1 MIVSVHIVD
10 AGLSRMPTALRA
22 TPHPEAVAGLL
33 YAETT
38 ITAPQG
44 GARLPLYPG
53 RFGLVAAWEEDGAL
67 EDFLRSDHRLAGS
80 LVAGW
85 HARLEP
91 LRVSGAWPAMP
102 GLPERQIAVEDD
114 EPVAVLTLG
123 RPRLTRLRPF
133 LRSAGSAEA
142 EVVKAPGLLAAIGLA
157 RPPRLVST
165 FSLWRSAAAMRDYS
179 YRDGGNHMAAVRADR
194 KRPFH
199 HESAFIRFR
208 PYASAGAWDGHDPLA
223 DIRYRPSRGPAP
235 PARPRPEPAGSSLAN
250 PSCGKRA
257 GSR

>member
-10 AGLSRMPTALRA
+10 AGLPGMLTALRRR
-22 TPHPEAVAGLL
+22 PRPGSVPGLR

-38 ITAPQG
+38 VTARQG
-44 GARLPLYPG
+44 GSGLPLYPG
-53 RFGLVAAWEEDGAL
+53 RFGLIAAWDDDDALDDFSRGADPL
-67 EDFLRSDHRLAGS
+67 ARL
-80 LVAGW
+80 LVGGW

-102 GLPERQIAVEDD
+102 GLPERQLPAGDD

-133 LRSAGSAEA
+133 LRSAGPAEE
-142 EVVKAPGLLAAIGLA
+142 EVVAAPGLLASIGLA

-165 FSLWRSAAAMRDYS
+165 FSLWGSAATMRDYS
-179 YRDGGNHMAAVRADR
+179 YRDGGTHMAAVRADR
-194 KRPFH
+194 ERPFH

-208 PYASAGAWDGHDPLA
+208 PYRSEGAWEGRDPLNFRTA
-223 DIRYRPSRGPAP
+223 SNSLPAS
-235 PARPRPEPAGSSLAN
+235 PEI
-250 PSCGKRA
+250 
-257 GSR
+257 

>member
-10 AGLSRMPTALRA
+10 AGFSRMPAALRHK
-22 TPHPEAVAGLL
+22 PRSEAIPGLL

-38 ITAPQG
+38 ITARQG
-44 GARLPLYPG
+44 GGGGLPLHPG
-53 RFGLVAAWEEDGAL
+53 RFGLIAAWEEDGSL
-67 EDFLRSDHRLAGS
+67 DDFLRSDHPLAGR

-91 LRVSGAWPAMP
+91 LRVSGAWPAIP
-102 GLPERQIAVEDD
+102 GLPQRQLAVADD

-123 RPRLTRLRPF
+123 RPRLSRLRPF
-133 LRSAGSAEA
+133 LRSAGRAEA
-142 EVVKAPGLLAAIGLA
+142 EVVDAPGLLASIGLA

-179 YRDGGNHMAAVRADR
+179 YGAGGTHMAAVKADR
-194 KRPFH
+194 ERPFH

-208 PYASAGAWDGHDPLA
+208 PYASAGRWDGRDPLA
-223 DIRYRPSRGPAP
+223 TV
-235 PARPRPEPAGSSLAN
+235 
-250 PSCGKRA
+250 
-257 GSR
+257 